1 MNLKFGRSWFKVKT
15 NSASWSVLIPTYMEN
30 ENLPILI
37 KLLEESL
44 SQRKLEVILI
54 DDGSSDGITQTI
66 RKLSERHGNL
76 TLLVRSR
83 KMGLGSAYKDGFKAS
98 SGEVIVEMDADLS
111 HNPKELPKL
120 FKALNHAD
128 VVIGSRYI
136 HGGKTISRKWYRRLL
151 SRGASLL
158 ANLFLGLG
166 VRDATSGFRAY
177 KRKAFEGIAS
187 KSSLNGF
194 EFQVEA
200 LHIAKKLKLKV
211 AEVPITFIDR
221 KRGKSKLGL
230 KDAVTF
236 AKSIMKMAF
245 RL

>member
-1 MNLKFGRSWFKVKT
+1 
-15 NSASWSVLIPTYMEN
+15 MEN
-30 ENLPILI
+30 ENLPVLI

-44 SQRKLEVILI
+44 SQRKLEVIFI
-54 DDGSSDGITQTI
+54 DDSSSDGTIETI
-66 RKLSERHGNL
+66 RELSEKYSNL
-76 TLLVRSR
+76 KLLVRSR

-128 VVIGSRYI
+128 VAVGSRYI
-136 HGGKTISRKWYRRLL
+136 RGGKTIWWKWYRRLI

-177 KRKAFEGIAS
+177 RRKAFEGIAS

-200 LHIAKKLKLKV
+200 LHIAKKLKLKIV
-211 AEVPITFIDR
+211 EVPITFIDR
-221 KRGKSKLGL
+221 TRGKSKLGL
-230 KDAVTF
+230 NDIINF
-236 AKSIMKMAF
+236 AKSILKMGVG
-245 RL
+245 L

>member
-1 MNLKFGRSWFKVKT
+1 MKA

-30 ENLPILI
+30 ENLPVLV

-44 SQRKLEVILI
+44 SQWKFEVIFI
-54 DDGSSDGITQTI
+54 DDGSFDGTI
-66 RKLSERHGNL
+66 ETIKELSERHDNL

-128 VVIGSRYI
+128 VAVGSRYI
-136 HGGKTISRKWYRRLL
+136 RGGKTIWRKWYRKLV

-158 ANLFLGLG
+158 ANLFLGLK
-166 VRDATSGFRAY
+166 VRDPTSGFRAY
-177 KRKAFEGIAS
+177 KRKAFEKIAS
-187 KSSLNGF
+187 QSSLNGF

-200 LHIAKKLKLKV
+200 LHIAKKLELEV
-211 AEVPITFIDR
+211 VEVPITFVNR
-221 KRGKSKLGL
+221 TRGKSKLGL
-230 KDAVTF
+230 WDIIIF
-236 AKSIMKMAF
+236 AKSILKMGIG
-245 RL
+245 L